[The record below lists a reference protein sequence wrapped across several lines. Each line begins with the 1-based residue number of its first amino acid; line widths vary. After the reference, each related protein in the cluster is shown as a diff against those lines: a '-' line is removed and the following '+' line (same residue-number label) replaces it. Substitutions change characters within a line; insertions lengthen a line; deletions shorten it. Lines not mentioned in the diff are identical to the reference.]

1 MSKVSREG
9 TMTKKKKPIRLGVVR
24 LEWQYVVDLDDD
36 EMIERAKIAL
46 LEDIRSSIIRSPG
59 ELDESIVAV
68 PSSEAKESDINDW
81 LFDEGEEDS

>member
-1 MSKVSREG
+1 
-9 TMTKKKKPIRLGVVR
+9 MTKKKKPIRLGVVR

-81 LFDEGEEDS
+81 LFDEGDAEGEENQ

>member
-1 MSKVSREG
+1 M

-24 LEWQYVVDLDDD
+24 LDWQYVIDLDDD

-68 PSSEAKESDINDW
+68 PNSKAKESDINDW
-81 LFDEGEEDS
+81 LFDEGDAEGEENP

>member
-1 MSKVSREG
+1 
-9 TMTKKKKPIRLGVVR
+9 MTKKKKPIRLGVVR

-46 LEDIRSSIIRSPG
+46 LEDIQSSIIRSPG

-68 PSSEAKESDINDW
+68 PSSKAKESDINDW
-81 LFDEGEEDS
+81 LFDEGSAEGEENQ

>member
-1 MSKVSREG
+1 
-9 TMTKKKKPIRLGVVR
+9 MTKKKKPIRLGVVR

>member
-1 MSKVSREG
+1 
-9 TMTKKKKPIRLGVVR
+9 MTKKKKPIRLGVVR

-46 LEDIRSSIIRSPG
+46 LEDIQSSIIRSPG

>member
-1 MSKVSREG
+1 
-9 TMTKKKKPIRLGVVR
+9 MTKKKKPIRLGVVR

-46 LEDIRSSIIRSPG
+46 LEDIQSSIIRSPG

-81 LFDEGEEDS
+81 LFDEGDAEGEENQ

>member
-1 MSKVSREG
+1 M

-24 LEWQYVVDLDDD
+24 LDWQYVIDLDDD

-68 PSSEAKESDINDW
+68 PNSKAKESDINDW
-81 LFDEGEEDS
+81 LFDEGDAEGEENQ